1 MVYLVR
7 SGTEWPISRVFM
19 SAMSE
24 KRTLPLQGTLTII
37 QIFFKSEW
45 FGQMGCLQSNTA
57 VIIAIKAESRK
68 FIKIRFKK

>member
-1 MVYLVR
+1 
-7 SGTEWPISRVFM
+7 
-19 SAMSE
+19 MSE

-57 VIIAIKAESRK
+57 VIIVIKAESRK